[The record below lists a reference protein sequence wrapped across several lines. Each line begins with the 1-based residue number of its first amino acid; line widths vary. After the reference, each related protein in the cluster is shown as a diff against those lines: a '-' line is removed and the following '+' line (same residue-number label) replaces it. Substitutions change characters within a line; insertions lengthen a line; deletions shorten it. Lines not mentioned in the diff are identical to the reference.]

1 MNLYGSH
8 DPAIGSFGILSK
20 TGAGRRRLRFSFL
33 LVTAGLSRR
42 AAGARCDREPKG
54 LQAFVLEGP

>member
-1 MNLYGSH
+1 MGLTTPS
-8 DPAIGSFGILSK
+8 IGSFGILSK

-33 LVTAGLSRR
+33 LVTAGLSKGPS
-42 AAGARCDREPKG
+42 AQDVIASQKG